1 MTATIDTTTA
11 TTEPATEHTN
21 PGALGTVFAQ
31 VDPTTLDVADN
42 VRDTVDLDRTPDFV
56 ASIREHGVL
65 HPILTVRRGD
75 GTLAVI
81 DGQRRTLAAIA
92 TDTPVVPVLIRTQD
106 GDQVAADTTRI
117 VEQIVSNDQRA
128 DLTDGQRAAGVAQLL
143 DLGVSVK
150 EVAQALSVTQKA
162 AKVAGRVGGS
172 DAARAAL
179 DTGQLDLEQA
189 SIIAAFEKMG
199 DDDAVAQLLD
209 AAENRPYNFPHLAR
223 RLTEDRKNARD
234 RAKTLV
240 PFGEAGHPV
249 LTTDPEAGEDVWHYA
264 AEIRTADGE
273 PVEVAEHP
281 DRWSV
286 WADHVEAWIDA
297 ETGEQVDEDSVDWDA
312 DGPDD
317 TPAEGKRHRK
327 TVTEGWAWETS
338 YWISA
343 DDAEQHGYQV
353 PQATPVAHERAA
365 AGVNPDDA
373 ARRAAEAADADKAER
388 RRVKALN
395 AAGLAETTLRR
406 EHIKALLTRK
416 TAPKGSAGWVAAT
429 LAGSPDLLTEGKA
442 GEVLREVVPG
452 ADPLTGIA
460 DLIDKATDA
469 RAQVLMLAL
478 VLAALEA
485 RMAGSDKS
493 WWRASPQTRWTRD
506 GLPRGAARYLAF
518 LTEHGYTTGPVEKVV
533 TGENTAEDAYTE
545 VTATSGE

>member
-11 TTEPATEHTN
+11 TTEPAAEHAD

-31 VDPTTLDVADN
+31 VDPNVLDVADN
-42 VRDTVDLDRTPDFV
+42 VRDTVDLDQTPDFV

-162 AKVAGRVGGS
+162 AKIAGRVGGS

-199 DDDAVAQLLD
+199 DEDAVAQLLD

-223 RLTEDRKNARD
+223 RLTEDRKNARE
-234 RAKTLV
+234 RAKALTAH
-240 PFGEAGHPV
+240 GEAGHPV
-249 LTTDPEAGEDVWHYA
+249 LTVDPETGDARWYYAGEV
-264 AEIRTADGE
+264 RTGEGE
-273 PVEVAEHP
+273 PVDPTEHP

-286 WADHVEAWIDA
+286 WADRVEAWIDT
-297 ETGEQVDEDSVDWDA
+297 ETGEHVDEDTVDWDA

-317 TPAEGKRHRK
+317 APAEGKRHRG
-327 TVTEGWAWETS
+327 TVSEGWAWETS
-338 YWISA
+338 YWMSA
-343 DDAEQHGYQV
+343 DDAEHHGYQV
-353 PQATPVAHERAA
+353 PQATPVAHGCAT
-365 AGVNPDDA
+365 AGVDTDDA
-373 ARRAAEAADADKAER
+373 ARRAAEAADADRVER

-406 EHIKALLTRK
+406 EHITALLTRK

-452 ADPLTGIA
+452 ADPITGIA

-493 WWRASPQTRWTRD
+493 WWRSSPQTRWTRD

>member
-189 SIIAAFEKMG
+189 SIIAAFEKLG
-199 DDDAVAQLLD
+199 DADAVAQLLD

-234 RAKTLV
+234 RAKALTAY
-240 PFGEAGHPV
+240 GEAGHPV
-249 LTTDPEAGEDVWHYA
+249 LTVDPETGDARWYYAG
-264 AEIRTADGE
+264 EIRTAEGE

-286 WADHVEAWIDA
+286 WADRVEAWIDA

-317 TPAEGKRHRK
+317 APAEGKRHRG
-327 TVTEGWAWETS
+327 TVAEGWAWETS

-353 PQATPVAHERAA
+353 PQATPVAHGRTAAGA
-365 AGVNPDDA
+365 AGVDTDDA

-429 LAGSPDLLTEGKA
+429 LAASPDLLTEGKA

-469 RAQVLMLAL
+469 RAQVLTLAL

-506 GLPRGAARYLAF
+506 GLP
-518 LTEHGYTTGPVEKVV
+518 
-533 TGENTAEDAYTE
+533 GEPPGTWR
-545 VTATSGE
+545 S

>member
-1 MTATIDTTTA
+1 MTATIDNPTA
-11 TTEPATEHTN
+11 TTEPTG
-21 PGALGTVFAQ
+21 PGALGTEFAQ
-31 VDPTTLDVADN
+31 VDPHALDVADN
-42 VRDTVDLDRTPDFV
+42 VRDTVDLDQTPDFV

-92 TDTPVVPVLIRTQD
+92 TDTPVVPVVIRTQD

-162 AKVAGRVGGS
+162 AKIAGRVGGS

-189 SIIAAFEKMG
+189 SIIASFEKMG
-199 DDDAVAQLLD
+199 DADAVTQLLD

-223 RLTEDRKNARD
+223 RLTEDRKSARD
-234 RAKTLV
+234 RAKALTAY
-240 PFGEAGHPV
+240 GEAGHPV
-249 LTTDPEAGEDVWHYA
+249 LAVDPEAGDARWYYA
-264 AEIRTADGE
+264 GEIRTAEGE

-286 WADHVEAWIDA
+286 WADRVEAWIDT
-297 ETGEQVDEDSVDWDA
+297 ETGEHVDEDTVDWDA

-317 TPAEGKRHRK
+317 APAEGKRHRG
-327 TVTEGWAWETS
+327 TVSEGWAWETS
-338 YWISA
+338 YWMSA
-343 DDAEQHGYQV
+343 DDAEHHGYQV
-353 PQATPVAHERAA
+353 PQATPVAHGPAT
-365 AGVNPDDA
+365 AGVDTDDA

-442 GEVLREVVPG
+442 AEVLREVVPG

-469 RAQVLMLAL
+469 RAQVLTLAL

-506 GLPRGAARYLAF
+506 GFPRGAARYLAF

-533 TGENTAEDAYTE
+533 TGEHTAEDAYTD
-545 VTATSGE
+545 VTHTTD

>member
-1 MTATIDTTTA
+1 MTITDQNHTTA
-11 TTEPATEHTN
+11 TE
-21 PGALGTVFAQ
+21 PGALGTELAM
-31 VDPTTLDVADN
+31 VDPSVLDVADN
-42 VRDTVDLDRTPDFV
+42 VRDTVNLDATPEFV

-65 HPILTVRRGD
+65 HPILAVRRGD

-92 TDTPVVPVLIRTQD
+92 TDTPVVPVLIRTRD

-117 VEQIVSNDQRA
+117 VEQIVSNDQRTG
-128 DLTDGQRAAGVAQLL
+128 LTDGQRAAGVAQLL
-143 DLGVSVK
+143 DLGVSVR

-179 DTGQLDLEQA
+179 DAGQLDLEQA
-189 SIIAAFEKMG
+189 SIIASFEKMG
-199 DDDAVAQLLD
+199 DDDAVTQLLD
-209 AAENRPYNFPHLAR
+209 AAENRPYNFGHLAR

-234 RAKTLV
+234 RAKALV

-249 LTTDPEAGEDVWHYA
+249 LTVDPETGDGRWYYAG
-264 AEIRTADGE
+264 EIRTAEGE
-273 PVEVAEHP
+273 PVDPAEHP
-281 DRWSV
+281 ARWSV
-286 WADHVEAWIDA
+286 WADRVEAWIDA
-297 ETGEQVDEDSVDWDA
+297 ETGEQVEEDSVDWDA
-312 DGPDD
+312 EGPDD
-317 TPAEGKRHRK
+317 APAEGKRHPK
-327 TVTEGWAWETS
+327 TVSEGWVWEPS

-343 DDAEQHGYQV
+343 DDAQQHGYQV
-353 PQATPVAHERAA
+353 PQATPVAYGSAVAAGA
-365 AGVNPDDA
+365 AGVDPDDA
-373 ARRAAEAADADKAER
+373 ARRAVEAAEADRAER

-429 LAGSPDLLTEGKA
+429 LAASPDLLTEGKA

-452 ADPLTGIA
+452 ADPITGIA

-469 RAQVLMLAL
+469 RAQVLTLAL

-533 TGENTAEDAYTE
+533 TGEHTAEDAYTD
-545 VTATSGE
+545 VTRTTD